1 MPSLREALE
10 QREVEILAPQAAKS
24 AKSRGRLRPEA
35 EDDVRPAFQRDRDR
49 IVHSKAFR
57 RLKHKTQVFFAPAG
71 DHYRTRLTH
80 TLEVS
85 QIARTIAKVL
95 RLHEELTESIALG
108 HDVGHTPFGHAGE
121 RVLDTIVPGGFRHYE
136 QSLRIIDVLENDG
149 HGLNLTWEVRDGIGR
164 HSKGKNG
171 SPVGLPPEKRAAT
184 LEGQV
189 MRVADLIAY
198 VNHDFDDA
206 VRAGVLGEDAL
217 PGEARRVLGGTSS
230 ARIARMV
237 KDVVTETQTADLSE
251 IRMSED
257 VLDATLAMRAF
268 LFEAVYEN
276 EVATAEFK
284 KATGILGGLWEKVRE
299 RPGEFL
305 DARIIEAEGLDVAA
319 RDFLAGMT
327 DRFAVTLYERLF
339 IPKPWIGPLA
349 WTQI

>member
-1 MPSLREALE
+1 LSTLREELE
-10 QREVEILAPQAAKS
+10 RREVEILAPQAAKS
-24 AKSRGRLRPEA
+24 ANSRGRLRPEE

-121 RVLDTIVPGGFRHYE
+121 RVLDSIVPGGFRHYE

-171 SPVGLPPEKRAAT
+171 SPVGLPPEMRAAT

-206 VRAGVLGEDAL
+206 VRAGVLAEGAL
-217 PGEARRVLGGTSS
+217 PSEARRVLGGTSS

-237 KDVVTETQTADLSE
+237 KDVVTETQKAELTE
-251 IRMSED
+251 IRMSVD
-257 VLDATLAMRAF
+257 VLEATLAMRAF
-268 LFEAVYEN
+268 LFDAVYEN

-284 KATGILGGLWEKVRE
+284 KASGILGGLWEKLRE

-305 DARIIEAEGLDVAA
+305 DARILEAEGLDVAA

-339 IPKPWIGPLA
+339 IPKPWVGPLA